1 MKSLL
6 NKVAIVTG
14 ASSGI
19 GRATARLFAH
29 EGARV
34 VVSAR
39 RAAELDALVDEIEGA
54 GGHARS
60 LAGDIGD
67 EAVAQRLVDMA
78 VTDFGGLDIA
88 VNNAGTLG
96 ASRNIAA
103 MGLDE
108 WREVM
113 DTNLTSAFLGAK
125 HQVPAMVERGGGSLI
140 FTSSFVG
147 HSVGMPEMSAYAAS
161 KAGQIGLVKALAAE
175 WGSKGIRANAVLPG
189 GTDTP
194 ASITNAPGAT
204 PQVLAF
210 VEGLHALK
218 RMATPQEIAQA
229 FLFLASSAS
238 SFVTGTAFLVDG
250 GASINRT

>member
-19 GRATARLFAH
+19 GRATALLFAH

-39 RAAELDALVDEIEGA
+39 RAAELDALVDDIERA

-60 LAGDIGD
+60 VAGDICD
-67 EAVAQRLVDMA
+67 EALAQRLVDVA
-78 VTDFGGLDIA
+78 VADFGGLDIA

-96 ASRNIAA
+96 TSRSVAA
-103 MGLDE
+103 LGLDE

-125 HQVPAMVERGGGSLI
+125 HQVPAMIERAGGSLI

-147 HSVGMPEMSAYAAS
+147 HTVGMPEMSAYAAS

-175 WGSKGIRANAVLPG
+175 LGSKGIRANALLPG

-250 GASINRT
+250 GVSINRT

>member
-19 GRATARLFAH
+19 GRATALLFAH

-39 RAAELDALVDEIEGA
+39 RAAELDALVNEIERV

-60 LAGDIGD
+60 VAGDICD
-67 EAVAQRLVDMA
+67 EALAQRLVDMA

-96 ASRNIAA
+96 TSRKVSA
-103 MGLDE
+103 MRLDE

-113 DTNLTSAFLGAK
+113 DINLTSAFLGAK
-125 HQVPAMVERGGGSLI
+125 HQVPAMIERGGGSLI
-140 FTSSFVG
+140 FRHG
-147 HSVGMPEMSAYAAS
+147 HRLPRGRRRVHQQNLRRRTVRYCA
-161 KAGQIGLVKALAAE
+161 IGVT
-175 WGSKGIRANAVLPG
+175 RHTVF
-189 GTDTP
+189 D
-194 ASITNAPGAT
+194 
-204 PQVLAF
+204 
-210 VEGLHALK
+210 
-218 RMATPQEIAQA
+218 R
-229 FLFLASSAS
+229 SSATMTAPLGS
-238 SFVTGTAFLVDG
+238 SVTPTGRPMVFPSAWKPVTKSTGAPLGWPPENGTKTTL
-250 GASINRT
+250 